1 MTSYKIIASDLDG
14 TLLNN
19 RSQVSQENLDAI
31 TKLAEQGIHFVPC
44 SGRTF
49 SEIPVQI
56 REHPSI
62 RYVIHSNGAAVLD
75 KVTGQRIL
83 NCIPNSTVQ
92 KIMGLLTQ
100 YEAHICIRHNSQCF
114 VDDIHQS
121 EEWMD
126 YYNVAEAQKDCVR
139 KYALRLDRFTDYVYG
154 ADQVEVFSAFFRNYE
169 DKVACKKILMEDPS
183 LHVAEISD
191 HNIEVM
197 SADAGKGRALLSLAQ
212 LLGIDIAQTISI
224 GDSDND
230 SSITKTSGLGLAV
243 SNACEALKGVADQ
256 VICSNEDHVAQYVLA
271 HYFK

>member
-1 MTSYKIIASDLDG
+1 LISYKIIASDLDG
-14 TLLNN
+14 TLLNS
-19 RSQVSQENLDAI
+19 RSEISPENLDAI
-31 TKLAEQGIHFVPC
+31 AKLHEKGIQFVPC

-56 REHPSI
+56 RENPAI

-75 KVTGQRIL
+75 KITGQRIL
-83 NCIPNSTVQ
+83 NCIPNSTVR
-92 KIMGLLTQ
+92 KIMDLLMQ
-100 YEAHICIRHNSQCF
+100 YESHICIRHNSQCF

-169 DKVACKKILMEDPS
+169 DKVTCKKILMEDPS
-183 LHVAEISD
+183 LHVAEISE
-191 HNIEVM
+191 HNIEIM
-197 SADAGKGRALLSLAQ
+197 NARAGKGNALYALADLLNINRAE
-212 LLGIDIAQTISI
+212 TISI

-230 SSITKTSGLGLAV
+230 RSITLAAGLGLAV
-243 SNACEALKGVADQ
+243 SNACDALKNIADQ
-256 VICSNEDHVAQYVLA
+256 VICSNEDHVAQYVLE